1 MYSIIGIAGTLAS
14 GKDTVAHYLVKK
26 YGFMHVSTGDIIRD
40 EIRNRGL
47 EINRSEEFAVGTNMR
62 TKNGPAILS
71 KIAIERY
78 ENSIQK
84 QVGVAISGIRNP
96 AEGELILSKG
106 GIVIFVDADPKTRF
120 NRLQARGRI
129 GAEVSFRQFM
139 ENEEK
144 ELSSNNPAS
153 QNINMM
159 RVIATYVVKND
170 GTEEELF
177 NQIDAIA
184 KDSLNSN

>member
-14 GKDTVAHYLVKK
+14 GKDTVAHYIVKK

-47 EINRSEEFAVGTNMR
+47 EVNRSEEFTVGTDMR

-71 KIAIERY
+71 KMAIERY
-78 ENSIQK
+78 ESSIQK

-120 NRLQARGRI
+120 IRLQARGRI
-129 GAEVSFRQFM
+129 GAEVTFSQFI
-139 ENEEK
+139 ENEKK
-144 ELSSNNPAS
+144 ELNSNNPAS
-153 QNINMM
+153 QNINRM
-159 RVIATYVVKND
+159 RILATHVVKND
-170 GTEEELF
+170 GTEEELYAKI
-177 NQIDAIA
+177 NQILAQ
-184 KDSLNSN
+184 S